1 MSNKS
6 LTLHLQSK
14 VSLTLVLLISSFV
27 LISYLILRM
36 TIAPAFN
43 NLELAGATSDFHR
56 AEGALQ
62 TDIENL
68 DAITADWAPWDDIH
82 DYTSGVNPNFIK
94 SNLNRPTLDNLN
106 LDLLAIFGPGR
117 ELLWAMT
124 LVDGEEVPAHEFN
137 ILNADHPAAT
147 DLVSHI
153 DARDGT
159 SGVVQTIKGLML
171 ISSRPILRSDDS
183 GPVNGAVVMGQLL
196 DATHLRRLRDRTEVD
211 ISMNSVVPDTLSSFD
226 EKHDLSDNRITVSKP
241 LLDIYG
247 APILMF
253 TTKTLREISN
263 LGEQTIDAALY
274 LLMTSGLFVCAFIW
288 FMLRTTILRPIE
300 NLSTHIN
307 DIRESGDLSRQV
319 SMSRNDEIGLLAFQ
333 FDTLTT
339 EVHNA
344 RQALLDQSFKAGK
357 ADTAAE
363 VMHNIRNAMTPM
375 INGIDLIKRSFKVT
389 DSLRVSEALQQL
401 EEPNCAPDRKEKLL
415 QYIDASFNRLDT
427 VSKGALDDLHIVAA
441 QAKQV
446 EGIIADQEKFANVA
460 PVAEDVAVQELLDE
474 ALHVIPKGE
483 SHSVELALDDIGEVR
498 VSAHRIGL
506 LQVMGNLILNAYES
520 IRRNNS
526 PQGRI
531 SLTVSGEVVDDK
543 AMVRVTV
550 RDNGGGFSEDTGLQI
565 FNRGFTSKPKRETN
579 GLGLHWCANAV
590 ASMGGRIS
598 ARSPGEG
605 CGAEFHVM
613 LPAPEGGYS

>member
-1 MSNKS
+1 MSNKTR
-6 LTLHLQSK
+6 TLYLQSK
-14 VSLTLVLLISSFV
+14 VSLTLILLISSFV

-36 TIAPAFN
+36 TIAPAFSK
-43 NLELAGATSDFHR
+43 LELAAATSDFHR

-82 DYTSGVNPNFIK
+82 DYTSGTNPGFTK
-94 SNLNRPTLDNLN
+94 SNLNRPTLDNLS
-106 LDLLAIFGPGR
+106 LDLMAIYGSDR
-117 ELLWAMT
+117 QLLWAMT
-124 LVDGEEVPAHEFN
+124 IVDGEEVPTHQFN
-137 ILNADHPAAT
+137 ILNPEHPASA
-147 DLVSHI
+147 DIVSHN
-153 DARDGT
+153 DALDGAL
-159 SGVVQTIKGLML
+159 GIVRTINGLML

-183 GPVNGAVVMGQLL
+183 GPVGGAVVMGQLL
-196 DATHLRRLRDRTEVD
+196 DEAHLQRLRDRTEVD
-211 ISMNSVVPDTLSSFD
+211 ISLNSVVPDTLLSFD
-226 EKHDLSDNRITVSKP
+226 EKHDLSDNRITVSKS
-241 LLDIYG
+241 LLDIHG
-247 APILMF
+247 APVLIF
-253 TTKTLREISN
+253 NTNTLRNISN
-263 LGEQTIDAALY
+263 LGAQTIDAALY
-274 LLMTSGLFVCAFIW
+274 LLLTSGLFVCAFIW
-288 FMLRTTILRPIE
+288 FMLRTMILRPIE
-300 NLSTHIN
+300 DLSTHID
-307 DIRESGDLSRQV
+307 DIRESGDLSRKL
-319 SMSRNDEIGLLAFQ
+319 SMSRNDEIGLLASQ

-375 INGIDLIKRSFKVT
+375 INGIDRIKRSFKVT

-401 EEPNCAPDRKEKLL
+401 EEPNCVPDRKEKLL
-415 QYIDASFNRLDT
+415 QYIDASFNRIDT

-460 PVAEDVAVQELLDE
+460 PVAEDLAVKELLDE
-474 ALHVIPKGE
+474 ALHVIPKE
-483 SHSVELALDDIGEVR
+483 DSQLVELALDDIGEVR

-506 LQVMGNLILNAYES
+506 LQVMGNVILNAYES

-526 PQGRI
+526 PHGKI
-531 SLTVSGEVVDDK
+531 SLAVSGEVVNDK
-543 AMVRVTV
+543 AMVRLTV

-565 FNRGFTSKPKRETN
+565 FNRGFTSKPSRETN

-590 ASMGGRIS
+590 ASMGGKIS

-605 CGAEFHVM
+605 CGAEFDVM

>member
-1 MSNKS
+1 MSNKTR
-6 LTLHLQSK
+6 TLFLQSK
-14 VSLTLVLLISSFV
+14 VSLTLILLISSFV

-43 NLELAGATSDFHR
+43 KLELTAATSDFHR

-82 DYTSGVNPNFIK
+82 DYTSGTNPGFTK
-94 SNLNRPTLDNLN
+94 SNLNRPTLDNLS
-106 LDLLAIFGPGR
+106 LDLMAIYGSDR
-117 ELLWAMT
+117 QLLWAMT
-124 LVDGEEVPAHEFN
+124 IVDGEEVPVYEFN
-137 ILNADHPAAT
+137 ILNPEHPASA
-147 DLVSHI
+147 DIVSHNH
-153 DARDGT
+153 ALDGAV
-159 SGVVQTIKGLML
+159 GIVQTVKGLML

-183 GPVNGAVVMGQLL
+183 GPVGGAVIMGQLL
-196 DATHLRRLRDRTEVD
+196 DAAHLQRLRDRTEVD
-211 ISMNSVVPDTLSSFD
+211 ISLNLVGEDISPGFD
-226 EKHDLSDNRITVSKP
+226 EVHHISDNRITVSKP
-241 LLDIYG
+241 LVDIHG
-247 APILMF
+247 APALIF
-253 TTKTLREISN
+253 KTNTLRNISS
-263 LGEQTIDAALY
+263 LGAQTIDAALY
-274 LLMTSGLFVCAFIW
+274 LLLTSGLFVCAFIW
-288 FMLRTTILRPIE
+288 FMLRTVILRPIE
-300 NLSTHIN
+300 NLSAYVD
-307 DIRESGDLSRQV
+307 DIRESGDLSRKI
-319 SMSRNDEIGLLAFQ
+319 SMPRNDEIGLLASQ
-333 FDTLTT
+333 FDTMTT

-344 RQALLDQSFKAGK
+344 RQALLEQSFKAGK

-375 INGIDLIKRSFKVT
+375 INGIDRIKRSFKVT

-401 EEPNCAPDRKEKLL
+401 EEPNCVPDRKEKLL
-415 QYIDASFNRLDT
+415 QYIDASFNRIDT

-460 PVAEDVAVQELLDE
+460 PVAEDLAVKELLDE
-474 ALHVIPKGE
+474 ALHVIPRE
-483 SHSVELALDDIGEVR
+483 DSQLVELALDDIGEVR

-506 LQVMGNLILNAYES
+506 LQVMGNVILNAYES

-526 PQGRI
+526 PHGKI
-531 SLTVSGEVVDDK
+531 SLAVSGEVVNDK
-543 AMVRVTV
+543 AMVRLTV
-550 RDNGGGFSEDTGLQI
+550 RDNGGGFSEDTGSQI
-565 FNRGFTSKPKRETN
+565 FNRGFTSKPSRETN

-590 ASMGGRIS
+590 ASMGGKIS

-605 CGAEFHVM
+605 CGAEFDVM